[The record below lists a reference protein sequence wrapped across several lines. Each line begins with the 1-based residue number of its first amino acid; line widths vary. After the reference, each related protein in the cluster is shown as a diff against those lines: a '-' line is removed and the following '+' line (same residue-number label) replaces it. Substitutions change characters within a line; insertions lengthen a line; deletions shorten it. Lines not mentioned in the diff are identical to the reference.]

1 MCNKTKYTITFEIK
15 GKSYSREY
23 DCSHNYNND
32 TQEELLNDFIR
43 VLLESYIKNEHKSLH
58 NSVIIS
64 NIQLCK
70 EGITNPIYE
79 KEHITIQ
86 I

>member
-1 MCNKTKYTITFEIK
+1 MLK
-15 GKSYSREY
+15 
-23 DCSHNYNND
+23 
-32 TQEELLNDFIR
+32 NDFIR

-64 NIQLCK
+64 NIQLYK
-70 EGITNPIYE
+70 EGVANPIYE

>member
-1 MCNKTKYTITFEIK
+1 MCNKTKYKISFKIK
-15 GKSYSREY
+15 GEPYSREY
-23 DCSHNYNND
+23 YCSPNYNND
-32 TQEELLNDFIR
+32 TQKELLNDFIR
-43 VLLESYIKNEHKSLH
+43 ILLESHIRNEHKSLH

-64 NIQLCK
+64 NIQLYK
-70 EGITNPIYE
+70 EGVANPIYE